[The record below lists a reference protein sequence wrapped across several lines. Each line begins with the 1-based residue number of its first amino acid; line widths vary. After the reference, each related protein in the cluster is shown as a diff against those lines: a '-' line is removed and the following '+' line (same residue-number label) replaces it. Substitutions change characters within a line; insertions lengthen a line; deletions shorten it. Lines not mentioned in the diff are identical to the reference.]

1 MAWICLPSLA
11 IVCVQVS
18 LFLCQQTDGNRILAL
33 LWQLLSSFHCFTSVF
48 CILLFHYVPFLSV
61 STSWRSFS
69 GSLKALG
76 VPLPLPL
83 PGPNRRASAFISKTR
98 QQLCSQTQTGWH
110 GWSQS
115 CPQEMRLR
123 KNDKENA
130 TGLEDST
137 RNSNHFLPWSWHC
150 RPCLPCQLSCKA
162 VTRSRSAP
170 EGF

>member
-18 LFLCQQTDGNRILAL
+18 LVLCQQADGNGILAV
-33 LWQLLSSFHCFTSVF
+33 LWQSLTSFHCFTSVF
-48 CILLFHYVPFLSV
+48 CILWLHYVPFLSV

-76 VPLPLPL
+76 APLPLPL

-98 QQLCSQTQTGWH
+98 QQLWSQTQTGWH
-110 GWSQS
+110 GWSPS
-115 CPQEMRLR
+115 CPQEMRLK

-130 TGLEDST
+130 TGCYRRRFHSQLKS
-137 RNSNHFLPWSWHC
+137 FLA
-150 RPCLPCQLSCKA
+150 LIL
-162 VTRSRSAP
+162 TL
-170 EGF
+170 

>member
-11 IVCVQVS
+11 IICVQVS
-18 LFLCQQTDGNRILAL
+18 LFLCQQTNGNGILAL
-33 LWQLLSSFHCFTSVF
+33 LWQSLSSFRCFTSVF
-48 CILLFHYVPFLSV
+48 CILLFHYVPYVPFLSV

-83 PGPNRRASAFISKTR
+83 PGPNRRASAFISRTR

-110 GWSQS
+110 GWSPS

-123 KNDKENA
+123 KKWQ
-130 TGLEDST
+130 GKCYGIRRFHS
-137 RNSNHFLPWSWHC
+137 
-150 RPCLPCQLSCKA
+150 QLKSFFA
-162 VTRSRSAP
+162 LILTL
-170 EGF
+170 